1 MPTRLLRQPSI
12 LQVSMIAHNW
22 RLPWTIPQI
31 SYLQAELHIA
41 SMTLVLLH
49 VQRWASTGWR
59 IFVAKV
65 QLLYNQCILRVKQL
79 QSPTVLP
86 SQWPAFSR
94 STKVFQRMDMLF
106 ERSQVE
112 AKILEL
118 DPWRTNNL
126 LHTKSKALLVNRKEL
141 WHVRQVIPP
150 KKNTTV
156 RIRLDVFNFLF
167 STRIPYLQWSIVI
180 TWFQDTTWFDPF
192 DKIITPFL
200 VLYFVRINYSI
211 LLGIH
216 YIFLRMCN
224 NRPIP

>member
-141 WHVRQVIPP
+141 WLVRQVIPP
-150 KKNTTV
+150 KKNYNSEDKTRCLQFFIQHSYSLPAMIDCDHLV
-156 RIRLDVFNFLF
+156 PRYDLVWPIRQN
-167 STRIPYLQWSIVI
+167 Y
-180 TWFQDTTWFDPF
+180 
-192 DKIITPFL
+192 
-200 VLYFVRINYSI
+200 YSI
-211 LLGIH
+211 SCTLLCTH
-216 YIFLRMCN
+216 QL
-224 NRPIP
+224 